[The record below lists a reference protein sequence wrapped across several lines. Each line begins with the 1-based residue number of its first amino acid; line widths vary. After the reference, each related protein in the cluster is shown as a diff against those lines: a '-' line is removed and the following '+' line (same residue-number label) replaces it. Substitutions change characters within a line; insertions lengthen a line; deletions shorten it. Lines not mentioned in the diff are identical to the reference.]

1 MASNQALKLQIAR
14 VKNTVL
20 NGAMLQFAN
29 RPMANKTE
37 AMEVLA
43 EMVING
49 SITLEMIQA
58 APETAITAAESVDPA
73 LVQAAS
79 KVAAIDA
86 DQNWTATCC
95 VCRRLLECE
104 SRPATWTCA
113 AA

>member
-49 SITLEMIQA
+49 SITLEMIQ
-58 APETAITAAESVDPA
+58 PPLRRPSLPLSQSIPHWYRR
-73 LVQAAS
+73 QAKWPHVPRQWHS
-79 KVAAIDA
+79 M
-86 DQNWTATCC
+86 
-95 VCRRLLECE
+95 
-104 SRPATWTCA
+104 P
-113 AA
+113 